1 MLTELSVT
9 NYAVIDQLRLSVGPG
24 FNVLTGETGAGK
36 SIILGALGL
45 LLGERADASA
55 IRSDADR
62 AFVEGVFELDEPHVR
77 RVEEILGAEVED
89 GVLILSR
96 EVTAAGR
103 NICRVNSRTVPRK
116 LMQDIGAHL
125 VDIHG
130 QSEHLSLLKPG
141 EQRDLLDRYGGLTEM
156 HTRFAA
162 LSARI
167 GNLRRDLRQGE
178 QERRELAQR
187 LELMEYQARE
197 IEAAELRPGEEE
209 SLLAERSVMVNAQ
222 ALAQMVSES
231 CAALDADEAPEPGA
245 VQMLSMAVRVLSSM
259 EQLDP
264 AAGDMRQRADSISVQ
279 IEELVRDL
287 RDYGESATYDPRRL
301 AEVEERLEVIATLKR
316 KYGPTVEDVLAFGE
330 DVAGRLM
337 RAEGSVETEVQMQRD
352 LQEACA
358 QAAALAVELDAARAD
373 AAARLSEATEEQ
385 LKFLGLESATMAAAI
400 RHRREAG
407 GLPPGDSPFVDY
419 EISSGTVSETG
430 WVHEP
435 VKFSSTGAAEVEFL
449 ISTNP
454 GEPPK
459 PLAAVASGGES
470 SRLMLAIKTAL
481 AEVDNVPTLVFDE
494 IDAGIGGRTG
504 EAVGVKLA
512 ALGRRHQVLAVTH
525 LPQIASHGQRHFSAR
540 KVVQDGRTST
550 CAVEVEGSE
559 RLQEITR
566 MLGSETD
573 ATRQKAK
580 ELLTQASKG

>member
-9 NYAVIDQLRLSVGPG
+9 NYAVIDRLRLSVGPG

-45 LLGERADASA
+45 LLGERADTSA

-77 RVEEILGAEVED
+77 RLEEILGAEVED

-103 NICRVNSRTVPRK
+103 NVCRVNSRTVPRK
-116 LMQDIGAHL
+116 LLQDIGAHL

-156 HTRFAA
+156 RTRFAT
-162 LSARI
+162 LSATI
-167 GNLRRDLRQGE
+167 GNLRRDLRQSE
-178 QERRELAQR
+178 QERREVAQH

-197 IEAAELRPGEEE
+197 IETAGLKPGEEE
-209 SLLAERSVMVNAQ
+209 SLSAERSVMVNAQ

-231 CAALDADEAPEPGA
+231 CAGLDADEAPEPGA
-245 VQMLSMAVRVLSSM
+245 VQMLSVAVRVLSSM

-264 AAGDMRQRADSISVQ
+264 AAGQMRQRAESISVQ

-287 RDYGESATYDPRRL
+287 RDYGEAAIYDPRRL

-316 KYGPTVEDVLAFGE
+316 KYGPTVEDVIAFGD
-330 DVAGRLM
+330 DVSGRLM
-337 RAEGSVETEVQMQRD
+337 RAEGSVETEAQMQRD
-352 LQEACA
+352 LQDTCG
-358 QAAALAVELDAARAD
+358 QAATLAVELDAARAG
-373 AAARLSEATEEQ
+373 AAARLSKATEEQ

-407 GLPPGDSPFVDY
+407 GLPPGDGPFVDY

-430 WVHEP
+430 LVQEP

-459 PLAAVASGGES
+459 PLASVASGGES

-559 RLQEITR
+559 RLEEITR

-580 ELLTQASKG
+580 ELLTQASEG